1 MSQTASSISRTR
13 AGTTSIQLAAL
24 TALTT
29 LLAGCAS
36 TTLDAEWRNT
46 QLAPGYLQGA
56 RVLVSC
62 EATEPVLRRICE
74 DRLAT
79 ELAAQGVV
87 PVLARSAAASSG
99 VVVAPDAQALGAAR
113 THGAKAVFVVSL
125 AAASRNV
132 SPGFSI
138 GLGGFGLGRHTGGS
152 IGVAVPVGGGD
163 VTTGYSANG
172 HVTDA
177 GSGRMMW
184 SARASA
190 PPSSDLNAQVAELAK
205 TVVDA
210 ADKAGLF

>member
-1 MSQTASSISRTR
+1 MFQPTPSSHCAAAGR
-13 AGTTSIQLAAL
+13 ARLAPLAVL
-24 TALTT
+24 A

-46 QLAPGYLQGA
+46 QLAPGYLHGA

-62 EATEPVLRRICE
+62 EAGAPVLRRICE
-74 DRLAT
+74 DRIASDLGAK
-79 ELAAQGVV
+79 GVV
-87 PVLARSAAASSG
+87 PVLMRSAAAPSG
-99 VVVAPDAQALGAAR
+99 VVVTPDAQALGAAR

-138 GLGGFGLGRHTGGS
+138 GLGGFGFGRHTGGS
-152 IGVAVPVGGGD
+152 IGVALPVGGGE
-163 VTTGYSANG
+163 VTTGYAANG
-172 HVTDA
+172 HVTDVR
-177 GSGRMMW
+177 SGRMMW
-184 SARASA
+184 SARAST

>member
-1 MSQTASSISRTR
+1 MPHPAPSRRRAR
-13 AGTTSIQLAAL
+13 AGSACVQLAAL
-24 TALTT
+24 AA

-62 EATEPVLRRICE
+62 EAGEPVLRRLCE
-74 DRLAT
+74 DRLAA
-79 ELAAQGVV
+79 ELGAKGVV
-87 PVLARSAAASSG
+87 PVLMRSAAASSG
-99 VVVAPDAQALGAAR
+99 EVVAPDAQALGAAR
-113 THGAKAVFVVSL
+113 IHGAKAVFVVSL
-125 AAASRNV
+125 AAESRSV
-132 SPGFSI
+132 SPGVSI
-138 GLGGFGLGRHTGGS
+138 GLGGFGFGRHTGG
-152 IGVAVPVGGGD
+152 GVGVSMPIGGGGI
-163 VTTGYSANG
+163 TTGYAANG

-177 GSGRMMW
+177 RSGRMMW
-184 SARASA
+184 SARAST

>member
-1 MSQTASSISRTR
+1 MSQPASSRRR
-13 AGTTSIQLAAL
+13 ARVGRVHAQLATLA
-24 TALTT
+24 A

-46 QLAPGYLQGA
+46 QLAPGYLHGA

-62 EATEPVLRRICE
+62 EAAEPVLRRICE

-79 ELAAQGVV
+79 ELAAHGAV
-87 PVLARSAAASSG
+87 PVLAALAAAPSG
-99 VVVAPDAQALGAAR
+99 TVVTPDAQALGAAR
-113 THGAKAVFVVSL
+113 ANGAKAVFVVSL
-125 AAASRNV
+125 AAASRSV
-132 SPGFSI
+132 SPGVSI
-138 GLGGFGLGRHTGGS
+138 GLGGFGFGRHTGGG
-152 IGVAVPVGGGD
+152 IGVSVPIGGGG

-172 HVTDA
+172 HVTEA

-184 SARASA
+184 SARAST